1 MAFTL
6 VIKSKGLFG
15 KVKSINMAELLNNCH
30 LKYGSNNE
38 FYILENDFLQSHRE
52 SHSSLYYKNKD
63 YARPIIEVPAF
74 LLL

>member
-38 FYILENDFLQSHRE
+38 FYILENDKMEQNPDRRE
-52 SHSSLYYKNKD
+52 NCCY
-63 YARPIIEVPAF
+63 
-74 LLL
+74 